1 LSEGG
6 EWDMMKK
13 RDKITARDDP
23 GKLYI
28 QIKRFDMVVFVTQA
42 KPEWLV
48 YCDAIYPIGSIL
60 TL

>member
-1 LSEGG
+1 
-6 EWDMMKK
+6 MMR
-13 RDKITARDDP
+13 RDKITARDDS

-28 QIKRFDMVVFVTQA
+28 QTKSFYMAVFVTQA